1 VIEISLAAKK
11 HWELEVKILREAPR
25 DANKLREIIKV
36 KQEEYEEAEDSEEIE
51 RLIPEMEMLKFVLYV
66 YREK

>member
-1 VIEISLAAKK
+1 VIKISLAAKK
-11 HWELEVKILREAPR
+11 HGELEVKILREAPR
-25 DANKLREIIKV
+25 DADKLREIIKV